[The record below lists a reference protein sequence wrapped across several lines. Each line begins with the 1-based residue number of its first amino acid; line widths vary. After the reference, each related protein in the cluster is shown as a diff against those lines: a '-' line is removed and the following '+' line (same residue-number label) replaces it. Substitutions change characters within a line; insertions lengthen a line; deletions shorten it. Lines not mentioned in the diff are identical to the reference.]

1 MDNKQEDLSQFI
13 RYLMR
18 GDADPLIQEFGFNEI
33 LNALASYCARQ
44 AVCGG
49 FSEEEFGYQK
59 WKLTEGLLQKASVE
73 WAPEQIQEDISEI
86 NAEAINRFLQRL
98 SGNALSALGS
108 PPRVA
113 IETHEVQMTPT
124 GAEKSQ
130 GWYEPY
136 KIYQTQTLLLYAP
149 TYDHCCALAAAYP
162 AYVEAARGL
171 FQGISFKY
179 PGCKYGFSVAVE

>member
-18 GDADPLIQEFGFNEI
+18 GDADPLIQEFGLNEI
-33 LNALASYCARQ
+33 LNALANYCARQ
-44 AVCGG
+44 AVSGH

-59 WKLTEGLLQKASVE
+59 WTITEGLLRKAGVK

-86 NAEAINRFLQRL
+86 NAEAINRFLSRL

-108 PPRVA
+108 PPRVM
-113 IETHEVQMTPT
+113 IETREVQVTPT

-136 KIYQTQTLLLYAP
+136 GIYKNQDLLILAP
-149 TYDHCCALAAAYP
+149 TYEHHCALAAAYP
-162 AYVEAARGL
+162 VYVEAARGL
-171 FQGISFKY
+171 FRGITFKY